1 MNMNPWVSV
10 LILTRN
16 EELHIQRC
24 VESAKGL
31 TPFVFVVD
39 SCSSDKTAE
48 IATSS
53 GAFVISGSFENFA
66 EKLNWSLEN
75 IDFQTPWVFRL
86 DADETL
92 SKGFVESIN
101 HAMEIIPD
109 DVSGAY
115 VRRQLWFMGRWMK
128 HGGMYPTYSMRLW
141 RKGCARS
148 EVRELDEHMIL
159 SSGVAITLNVDVID
173 NPLTNLA
180 TWIDKHN
187 RYSVLEART
196 APYQQEN
203 QNPNSVIPRFW
214 GNRVER
220 KRWIKLKVFY
230 RLPLFIRPILYFLY
244 RYIIRLGFLDGR
256 EGFLFHF
263 MHGLWYRVLVD
274 GTLLEQRN
282 NS

>member
-1 MNMNPWVSV
+1 MNTWVSV

-48 IATSS
+48 IATSC
-53 GAFVISGSFENFA
+53 GATVIAGTFDNFA
-66 EKLNWSLEN
+66 DKLNWSLDNVE
-75 IDFQTPWVFRL
+75 FPTPWVLRL
-86 DADETL
+86 DADEVL
-92 SKGFVESIN
+92 IEGFVDSIN
-101 HAMEIIPD
+101 HTMETIPD
-109 DVSGAY
+109 DVSGIY

-141 RKGCARS
+141 RNGHARS
-148 EVRELDEHMIL
+148 EVRDLDEYMIL
-159 SSGVAITLNVDVID
+159 SRGIAITLNVDIID

-180 TWIDKHN
+180 AWVDKHN
-187 RYSVLEART
+187 RYSSLEARVALT
-196 APYQQEN
+196 QQAN
-203 QNPNSVIPRFW
+203 QNPNSIIPTLW
-214 GNRVER
+214 GSRVER
-220 KRWIKLKVFY
+220 MRWVKLYIFY

-274 GTLLEQRN
+274 GKIFEQRK